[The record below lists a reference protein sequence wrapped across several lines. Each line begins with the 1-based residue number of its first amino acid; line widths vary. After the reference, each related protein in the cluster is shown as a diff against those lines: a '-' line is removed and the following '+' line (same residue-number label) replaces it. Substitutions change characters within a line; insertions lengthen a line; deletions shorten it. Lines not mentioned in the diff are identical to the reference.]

1 MRAQNAGKIKDVL
14 SAEESAQ
21 SSSPSITNG
30 SKKTCRLLCN
40 PRELPPVPATATIRL
55 PDAGKMSMETRH
67 AVRDYFWDKYTQ
79 GEKRARER
87 IWI

>member
-1 MRAQNAGKIKDVL
+1 MNETNMGDVPNTEGSTKSGK
-14 SAEESAQ
+14 
-21 SSSPSITNG
+21 
-30 SKKTCRLLCN
+30 RLRILIN

-67 AVRDYFWDKYTQ
+67 VVRDFFRDRYTN

-87 IWI
+87 RWI

>member
-1 MRAQNAGKIKDVL
+1 MNETNMGYVPNT
-14 SAEESAQ
+14 EESTK
-21 SSSPSITNG
+21 SG
-30 SKKTCRLLCN
+30 KRLRILID

-55 PDAGKMSMETRH
+55 PDVRKMSMETRH

-87 IWI
+87 RWI

>member
-1 MRAQNAGKIKDVL
+1 MNETNMGDVPNTEGSMKSGK
-14 SAEESAQ
+14 
-21 SSSPSITNG
+21 
-30 SKKTCRLLCN
+30 RLRILIN

-87 IWI
+87 RWI

>member
-1 MRAQNAGKIKDVL
+1 MNETNMGDVL
-14 SAEESAQ
+14 NTEKSTKS
-21 SSSPSITNG
+21 G
-30 SKKTCRLLCN
+30 KRLRILID

-55 PDAGKMSMETRH
+55 PDVRKMSMETRH

-87 IWI
+87 RWI

>member
-1 MRAQNAGKIKDVL
+1 MNETNMEDVPNT
-14 SAEESAQ
+14 EESTK
-21 SSSPSITNG
+21 SG
-30 SKKTCRLLCN
+30 KRLKILID

-55 PDAGKMSMETRH
+55 PDVRKMSMETRH

-87 IWI
+87 RWI